1 VTTTHRGRPMVISQ
15 RRNASRRAA
24 EYSLAGSVN
33 RMTAPTLIMVAEEDQ
48 FSQAS
53 AIVRR

>member
-1 VTTTHRGRPMVISQ
+1 VTTTHRGPPMVISQ

-33 RMTAPTLIMVAEEDQ
+33 RMTASTLIMDAEEDQ
-48 FSQAS
+48 FSEAS